1 MSRRPATRPAMRA
14 VVAAAVVG
22 CAAAAFAQ
30 DNYQVTDP
38 NVADTFRYA
47 RMAVGGGA
55 VAKVKTMELKGR
67 SKVDFNGS
75 LIDCAVDIKLLMP
88 DHYLRI
94 DATKTDDKLAG
105 FAGKNVLNAIR
116 TGDNLSLPPA
126 NITSA
131 ILKNEQAR
139 LARMLVGAL
148 TYVTPNVTMILHSAG
163 MQGGIVDPRVSAKT
177 TATAEGR
184 GVPNVAEI
192 SGQNG
197 FHATM
202 TMDATTRMPLRL
214 VYPNGPAEETMTFDD
229 RRDVGGLKIPFRITT
244 TAGGRLIDEL
254 VFETVLI
261 NPEIAK
267 ADFSNKR

>member
-1 MSRRPATRPAMRA
+1 VTRRLAAQTAIRAAMT
-14 VVAAAVVG
+14 VAIAG
-22 CAAAAFAQ
+22 CAAGAFAQ

-38 NVADTFRYA
+38 NVADIFRYA

-55 VAKVKTMELKGR
+55 VSKIKTMELKGR

-75 LIDCAVDIKLLMP
+75 LIDCTVDIKLLMP
-88 DHYLRI
+88 DYYLRI
-94 DATKTDDKLAG
+94 DATKTDEKLAG

-116 TGDNLSLPPA
+116 SGGNLSLPPA

-148 TYVTPNVTMILHSAG
+148 TYVTPNVNLILHSAG
-163 MQGGIVDPRVSAKT
+163 MQGGIVDPRDNPKA

-192 SGQNG
+192 SGPNG

-202 TMDATTRMPLRL
+202 TMDATTRMPVRL
-214 VYPNGPAEETMTFDD
+214 VYPNGPHEETMAFED
-229 RRDVGGLKIPFRITT
+229 RRDVSGIKIPFRVTT
-244 TAGGRLIDEL
+244 TAGGRTIDEL
-254 VFETVLI
+254 VFDQVLV

-267 ADFSNKR
+267 ADFTAKR